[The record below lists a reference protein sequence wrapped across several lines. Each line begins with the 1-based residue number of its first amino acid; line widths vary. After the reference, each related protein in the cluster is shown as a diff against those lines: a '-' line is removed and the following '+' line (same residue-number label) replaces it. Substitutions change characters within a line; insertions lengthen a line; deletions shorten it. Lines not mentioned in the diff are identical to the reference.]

1 MKTRLAI
8 NGFGRIGR
16 NAFKVAYERKDI
28 DIVALND
35 LTDTK
40 MLAHLLKHDTNYG
53 EFEHEVSFDDSH
65 IIVDE
70 HKIPVFSE
78 KEPAKLPWAE
88 HKVDVVIESTGF
100 FVKSELAK
108 AHIDAGAKKVVIS
121 APAKDNETDTVVIGA
136 NESILDG
143 NEQNIYSNAS
153 CTTNSLAA
161 VMDIL
166 EREIGIEKAMMT
178 TVHGYT
184 ADQRLQDAPHRDFR
198 RARAAAEN
206 IIPTT
211 TGAAIA
217 VTKTVPSLE
226 GKFDGMAIRVPVS
239 VGSVS
244 DVTLLLKE
252 DTTVDELK
260 AKLKEACAQPYYQG
274 IVDCTEEELVS
285 SDFVGNSNSGTID
298 LPLTKVVGG
307 NLAKVVVW
315 YDNEW
320 GYSNRLVE
328 LVSDIGQSIQHAQAN
343 SNK

>member
-16 NAFKVAYERKDI
+16 NAFKVAFERKDI
-28 DIVALND
+28 EIVALND

-40 MLAHLLKHDTNYG
+40 MLAHLLKYDTNYG
-53 EFEHEVSFDDSH
+53 VFGHEVTHDERH
-65 IIVDE
+65 IVVDGQ
-70 HKIPVFSE
+70 KIPVFSE
-78 KEPAKLPWAE
+78 KDPAQLPWGK

-100 FVKSELAK
+100 FVKAELAK
-108 AHIDAGAKKVVIS
+108 AHITAGAKKVVIS
-121 APAKDNETDTVVIGA
+121 APAKDDETETIVIGA
-136 NESILDG
+136 NESILEGSDAD
-143 NEQNIYSNAS
+143 IFSNAS

-178 TVHGYT
+178 TIHGYT
-184 ADQRLQDAPHRDFR
+184 ADQRLQDAPHRDYR

-217 VTKTVPSLE
+217 VTKTVPSLV

-239 VGSVS
+239 VGSIS
-244 DVTLLLKE
+244 DVTLVLKE
-252 DTTVDELK
+252 DITEDELK

-285 SDFVGNSNSGTID
+285 SDFVGNSHSGIID

-307 NLAKVVVW
+307 NLAKIVVW

-328 LVSDIGQSIQHAQAN
+328 LVSDIGKSIQHAHAN
-343 SNK
+343 AQK

>member
-1 MKTRLAI
+1 MKARVAI

-16 NAFKVAYERKDI
+16 NAFKVAFDRKDLE
-28 DIVALND
+28 IVAIND

-53 EFEHEVSFDDSH
+53 QYKHDVEHGEGF
-65 IIVDE
+65 ITVDG

-78 KEPAKLPWAE
+78 RDPAALPWKE
-88 HKVDVVIESTGF
+88 HNVEIVIESTGF
-100 FVKSELAK
+100 FVKSELAS
-108 AHIDAGAKKVVIS
+108 AHITAGAKKVVIS
-121 APAKDNETDTVVIGA
+121 APAKDDETETIVLGA
-136 NESILDG
+136 NESALEG
-143 NEQNIYSNAS
+143 STAEVFSNAS

-161 VMDIL
+161 VMDVL

-178 TVHGYT
+178 TIHSYT
-184 ADQRLQDAPHRDFR
+184 ADQRLQDAPHKDYR
-198 RARAAAEN
+198 RARAAADN

-217 VTKTVPSLE
+217 VSKTVPSLKD
-226 GKFDGMAIRVPVS
+226 KFDGMAVRVPTS

-244 DVTLLLKE
+244 DVTMVLKE
-252 DTTVDELK
+252 DTTEEELK

-274 IVDCTEEELVS
+274 IIDCTEEELVS
-285 SDFVGNSNSGTID
+285 SDFVGNSHSGIID
-298 LPLTKVVGG
+298 LPLTKVVDG

-328 LVSDIGQSIQHAQAN
+328 LVSDIGKSLHHAK
-343 SNK
+343 S